1 MSHIGSYLNQML
13 FPPKCALCRSVLER
27 EETDLCRECRATA
40 PEYPQGKL
48 KLQFV
53 DSAAAVWYYKDNVRL
68 SLHRYKF
75 RRARHLAEPFGK
87 MLAMKVLSSGMEEVD
102 LVTWVPIS
110 PLRKLFRGY
119 DQDQLLAEVAAREL
133 GLPCVP
139 LLKKIRHNRPQ
150 SGIEG
155 YAKRR
160 ANVLGVY
167 RTVNEDRIPGSKI
180 LLVDD
185 IFTTGATSGECAR
198 MLLEAGAK
206 SVALAVVAG
215 ADHTNNSR

>member
-1 MSHIGSYLNQML
+1 MSRLSAYFNHLL
-13 FPPKCALCRSVLER
+13 FPPKCTLCRAVLER
-27 EETDLCRECRATA
+27 EETDFCRQCRATA

-110 PLRKLFRGY
+110 PIRKLFRGY

-133 GLPCVP
+133 GIPCVP

-155 YAKRR
+155 YARRR

-167 RTVNEDRIPGSKI
+167 RTVNEDRIPGAKI

-185 IFTTGATSGECAR
+185 ILTTGATLGECAR
-198 MLLEAGAK
+198 ELLTAGAK
-206 SVALAVVAG
+206 EIHCAVVAS
-215 ADHTNNSR
+215 AHHNNPK